1 MIMNMVDDDFGWLT
15 SFGADLNDDGSVDL
29 EEYLLH
35 EDEMDRMFGEDDS
48 SAPWDDDDDI

>member
-1 MIMNMVDDDFGWLT
+1 MNMVDDDFGWLT
-15 SFGADLNDDGSVDL
+15 SFGADLNDDGPVDL